1 MALVL
6 NDRVKESTTTTGT
19 GTVNLGGAATGFETF
34 VAGVGNSNTTY
45 YCIAG
50 QGTAEFEVGIGT
62 VTDASPDTLSR
73 TTILSSSNSD
83 SAVNFSA
90 GTKDVFC
97 TLPASKTIREV
108 DTALNV
114 PTGTTAQRAGS
125 PAAGDFRYNTTNNK
139 FEGYSTQWNTIG
151 SGTNMDTNI
160 FAGDGSDTTFTLST
174 APDTENNLIVFIDGV
189 FQAQNV
195 YSVSGTTLTFATAPA
210 NGRVITAYHSTT
222 TVGGS
227 NNTIATMTGDNSDT
241 TLSLPTAPVSENNV
255 FVYFDGVYQSKSNY
269 SISGTTLTFS
279 TAPPTGVLVEAITAT
294 NTSITTATQLV
305 DADGDTK
312 VMVEESSDEDKIRF
326 DTGGTE
332 RAIIDSTGLGIGT
345 SSPSDPLV
353 VSDSGASSITA
364 RLINTNAD
372 ANPANLRLQKLSGSP
387 ADGDY
392 IGMINVSGE
401 NDASEETIFQ
411 SIDFISTDVSDG
423 SEDGVIAFRTRGA
436 GSLAERMRID
446 SSGNIGIGLTNPSAY
461 GKLAVTGTATQLA
474 LNASSGKSRIGFF
487 EAGTGRFYI
496 DTLNGA
502 DGLAFVDADGSA
514 ERMRIDSSGNVGIAT
529 SSPAFHLEVQ
539 ESSAST
545 YAARVMHTG
554 NPNSGPPQI
563 MRLDFWQTPN
573 NGTSEFLKC
582 RDTVS
587 GTAVNRAVIMS
598 NGGIGNFTTN
608 DFNYSDERM
617 KKDINNA
624 TAQLDNVKKL
634 QLKTFRYKE
643 QEASEPTNLG
653 VVAQDIQT
661 DFPTLVTEQGEGDEA
676 RLGVKEQQ
684 IMWMAVKAIQEQQ
697 EQIEALQ
704 AEINTL
710 KGE

>member
-502 DGLAFVDADGSA
+502 DGLAFVDADGST
-514 ERMRIDSSGNVGIAT
+514 ERMRIDSSGQLIVGQTGSTSATKVTFNAGANHGQLIDNVGN
-529 SSPAFHLEVQ
+529 S
-539 ESSAST
+539 
-545 YAARVMHTG
+545 YAAITVKSDSNNNFFPLYMVTG
-554 NPNSGPPQI
+554 TAGVKGYILTNS
-563 MRLDFWQTPN
+563 
-573 NGTSEFLKC
+573 
-582 RDTVS
+582 S
-587 GTAVNRAVIMS
+587 GTQ
-598 NGGIGNFTTN
+598 
-608 DFNYSDERM
+608 FNTSGSDERL
-617 KKDINNA
+617 KENIVDWNESVLDSFKSIKPKTFNFKDDENK
-624 TAQLDNVKKL
+624 TNVKGYIAQNEVDK
-634 QLKTFRYKE
+634 FP
-643 QEASEPTNLG
+643 EAYPINPRDDMHYFNPTGMTVYL
-653 VVAQDIQT
+653 
-661 DFPTLVTEQGEGDEA
+661 
-676 RLGVKEQQ
+676 
-684 IMWMAVKAIQEQQ
+684 MKAIQELSAKV
-697 EQIEALQ
+697 EELEGKIE
-704 AEINTL
+704 
-710 KGE
+710 

>member
-502 DGLAFVDADGSA
+502 DGLAFVDADGST
-514 ERMRIDSSGNVGIAT
+514 ERMRIDSSGNVIVGST
-529 SSPAFHLEVQ
+529 SS
-539 ESSAST
+539 SSTTGHGHKFKVDGTKPYIVSVVDTNENHHSNYHHYNANAT
-545 YAARVMHTG
+545 YNGYRFY
-554 NPNSGPPQI
+554 I
-563 MRLDFWQTPN
+563 RN
-573 NGTSEFLKC
+573 NGG
-582 RDTVS
+582 VVNYS
-587 GTAVNRAVIMS
+587 GNNVNLSDEKVKTNIELS
-598 NGGIGNFTTN
+598 GNYLEKICN
-608 DFNYSDERM
+608 IPVKLFNYKDEPEGVA
-617 KKDINNA
+617 KSLGVIAQDVEDVAPELINNEGFGD
-624 TAQLDNVKKL
+624 TPEDGVP
-634 QLKTFRYKE
+634 LKTVY
-643 QEASEPTNLG
+643 T
-653 VVAQDIQT
+653 T
-661 DFPTLVTEQGEGDEA
+661 DMMYAL
-676 RLGVKEQQ
+676 
-684 IMWMAVKAIQEQQ
+684 MKAIQEQQ
-697 EQIEALQ
+697 EIIDDLKTRIEVLEA
-704 AEINTL
+704 
-710 KGE
+710 